1 MSTMFNEAQGTMK
14 KEQFKRVWLPL
25 SDNFY
30 RAAFSILGEEADAKD
45 AVQDLFIKLWNSR
58 ENIDRVEQPLAYG
71 LAALRNI
78 CIDRLRK
85 RSGRLAKEVDISH
98 VHEEKSQSM
107 SEGGDRI
114 LIRKETLSMLEKALG
129 KLPEKQRAVMK
140 LRFYEQL
147 SYDEIAARTGMSA
160 LNARVLVSRARST
173 ISREMKP
180 FL

>member
-1 MSTMFNEAQGTMK
+1 MER
-14 KEQFKRVWLPL
+14 EEFKSVWLPL
-25 SDNFY
+25 ADSFY

-45 AVQDLFIKLWNSR
+45 AVQDLFVRLWNSR
-58 ENIDRVEQPLAYG
+58 ERLDRIVQPLGYG
-71 LAALRNI
+71 LAALKNI

-85 RSGRLAKEVDISH
+85 KAGRLAREEEISP
-98 VHEEKSQSM
+98 VHGEKSRDTA
-107 SEGGDRI
+107 EGGDRI
-114 LIRKETLSMLEKALG
+114 LIRKETVALLEKAMG
-129 KLPEKQRAVMK
+129 RLPESQRTVMK

-173 ISREMKP
+173 IFREMKP